1 MKKLLAVL
9 IIFLVNF
16 TIYGQELIE
25 KVPIRLIDNLIF
37 IELQVNDS
45 PETLNFLF
53 DTGAGVT
60 VIETKIA
67 EELQLNVSGESEIG
81 TSGKTL
87 ISKESYPTRLTL
99 GKKLKLDDITLVMM
113 NLSHLSNY
121 FKTGVDGIIGY
132 DLLEKVITETNIDSF
147 EMRFFSNSDY
157 LYKGNSKPLKIIGLE
172 SNHLGLPM
180 KITPKGSSDSIL
192 ITIKIDTAAANYL
205 TFHNEFVT
213 KYELINPN
221 KKYKNKQGFGAD
233 ATISNNLS
241 GKISSASL
249 ADKKWKNIPVV
260 FEVDPLNRNSNRLA
274 DGLLGQKMLLD
285 FNITYHLNEGII
297 YLEERK

>member
-1 MKKLLAVL
+1 MNKLPFVLLLFLANFSVHAQQL
-9 IIFLVNF
+9 ID
-16 TIYGQELIE
+16 

-45 PETLNFLF
+45 PEPLNFLF

-60 VIETKIA
+60 VIDTKIA
-67 EELQLNVSGESEIG
+67 EKFQLNISGKSEVG

-87 ISKESYPTRLTL
+87 STMESYPNRLTI
-99 GKKLKLDDITLVMM
+99 GEKLSLDEITLVMM
-113 NLSHLSNY
+113 DLSHLSNY
-121 FKTGVDGIIGY
+121 FKSVVDGIIGF
-132 DLLEKVITETNIDSF
+132 DLLEKVITETNIDSY
-147 EMRFFSNSDY
+147 EMRFFSNTDY
-157 LYKGNSKPLKIIGLE
+157 LHEGNSEPLKIIGLE

-180 KITPKGSSDSIL
+180 EIIPKGSKTSIL

-213 KYELINPN
+213 EHELLNPT
-221 KKYKNKQGFGAD
+221 KKYKTKQGFGAD

-241 GKISSASL
+241 GKIVFATL
-249 ADKKWKNIPVV
+249 AEKKWKNIPVV
-260 FEVDPLNRNSNRLA
+260 FEIDPLNRNSKRKA
-274 DGLLGQKMLLD
+274 DGLIGQKMLLD
-285 FNITYHLNEGII
+285 FNITYHLDEGIV